1 MHIEKKYVIGVL
13 YVIGISLLII
23 GLKFTKDYMEERKAN
38 NIKSEMFS
46 LLENEKYGEA
56 INLIQNIDTEN
67 KEVLALADTYSKVL
81 VLYTKLKR
89 SEGEE
94 RSKILNV
101 LLTVYYYVIDQE
113 VLHKM
118 KHELY
123 AMAGVRLS
131 CH

>member
-13 YVIGISLLII
+13 YVIGISLLLI

-94 RSKILNV
+94 RSKILNL
-101 LLTVYYYVIDQE
+101 LLTAYYYVIDQE

-123 AMAGVRLS
+123 DMAGVRLS

>member
-13 YVIGISLLII
+13 YVIGISLLLI